1 VKQANAHPQRPLLLI
16 AGETTAEARQILE
29 ENGIAA
35 VDGLGNAHVELPGLL
50 VHLEGRGQ
58 TQMRGLGNR
67 RTRLAG
73 KSGVLAQALLLRPD
87 HDWRVQELARD
98 CGVSVGLAHQVLAR
112 LEEEAVVTA
121 RGAGPRRTRQ
131 VTNPA
136 ALLDLWAEEH
146 RDHRVRET
154 RGYMLAQTPEQA
166 MRLMCKRLAGARV
179 DYALTGAAGASLVAP
194 FVTAL
199 PVLTMWIPATVDPSE
214 LWRITEA
221 SPAEEGHNVVFRQ
234 SDGNA
239 GLAFREQMAE
249 MWIVN
254 RFRLYVDLLDDP
266 RRGREQ
272 ADNLRR
278 EVIGF

>member
-1 VKQANAHPQRPLLLI
+1 
-16 AGETTAEARQILE
+16 
-29 ENGIAA
+29 
-35 VDGLGNAHVELPGLL
+35 
-50 VHLEGRGQ
+50 
-58 TQMRGLGNR
+58 
-67 RTRLAG
+67 
-73 KSGVLAQALLLRPD
+73 
-87 HDWRVQELARD
+87 
-98 CGVSVGLAHQVLAR
+98 
-112 LEEEAVVTA
+112 
-121 RGAGPRRTRQ
+121 
-131 VTNPA
+131 
-136 ALLDLWAEEH
+136 
-146 RDHRVRET
+146 
-154 RGYMLAQTPEQA
+154 MLAQTPEQA